1 MRSALLQDRA
11 DFFCSWFIRMRNW
24 FIAAKPIGIPVVF
37 LDRNHKN
44 MYLKSDPMKIS
55 FFTLLIAL
63 LILTACSKDDEPEN
77 AVTSS
82 NKYSYAGTT
91 YEIIDAEYA
100 YIDGDTYLYFRG
112 AGNASY
118 VQLVF
123 AKITGNIPTG
133 TFTYNYERN
142 SQSYDPDSNFWTGV
156 VTTEANSFGHNLN
169 SGTITILNKD
179 GAHEVTFTVGTNEG
193 TAEGTYTG
201 KIRPR

>member
-1 MRSALLQDRA
+1 MRSALLQTGRI
-11 DFFCSWFIRMRNW
+11 FFAVGLSGC
-24 FIAAKPIGIPVVF
+24 AIGLLQQNRLASQSYFWI
-37 LDRNHKN
+37 RNHKK
-44 MYLKSDPMKIS
+44 MYLKFDPMKIS

-201 KIRPR
+201 TIRPR